1 MKKFLKAAVG
11 MTMAAAMVF
20 GMTACGGEKAEKTDD
35 KASSEIVKLSIGHI
49 YNTNHNEA
57 LALESWKEKL
67 AEASDGRIEL
77 TIFPSSQLGSERE
90 MAEQVA
96 LGTLDMGLSDGPTWS
111 NALNVPELAVFGL
124 PYLYKDIDGQ
134 VNAFDEIIT
143 VADQYMT
150 PAGVKP
156 LFCTSA
162 SIRGAMMVT
171 KPIYTLEDI
180 SGIKMRVP
188 EISMYVDTWACL
200 GANPS
205 TTAWGECY
213 TALQQGVMDGCE
225 VDPSTIVD
233 ANIHEVAKYFSRTNH
248 MGTVHIISM
257 NLDKWNSIPEDLQQI
272 ILDTAAE
279 VSVAQAEDRK
289 VADAAAE
296 QKMVDAG
303 VEINAVEDAELE
315 RMKAAVQPLYD
326 QYDKQYGLGET
337 IAKLQAY
344 GWGEN

>member
-1 MKKFLKAAVG
+1 MKKFLRTAISF
-11 MTMAAAMVF
+11 TMVAAMALS
-20 GMTACGGEKAEKTDD
+20 MTACGGSDAPADDSAEVEKVELT
-35 KASSEIVKLSIGHI
+35 IGHI

-57 LALESWKEKL
+57 VALETLKTRL
-67 AEASDGRIEL
+67 AEESDGRIEL

-124 PYLYKDIDGQ
+124 PYLYKNIDGQ
-134 VNAFDEIIT
+134 VNAFDEILT
-143 VADQYMT
+143 VADEYMT

-156 LFCTSA
+156 LFCFSA
-162 SIRGAMMVT
+162 SIRGAIMKT
-171 KPIYTLEDI
+171 KPINTLEDI
-180 SGIKMRVP
+180 SGVKMRVP
-188 EISMYVDTWACL
+188 EISMYVDTWANL
-200 GANPS
+200 GANPT
-205 TTAWGECY
+205 TTAWGEAY
-213 TALQQGVMDGCE
+213 TALQQGVVDGCE

-233 ANIHEVAKYFSRTNH
+233 ANIQEVTNYFSRTNH

-257 NLDKWNSIPEDLQQI
+257 NAEKWNSIPADLQQI
-272 ILDTAAE
+272 ILDVSKE

-289 VADAAAE
+289 VTDEASV

-303 VEINAVEDAELE
+303 VVVNDVADEELE
-315 RMKAAVQPLYD
+315 KMKNAVQPLYD
-326 QYDKQYGLGET
+326 QYDQEYGLGET
-337 IAKLQAY
+337 IAKLQAF

>member
-1 MKKFLKAAVG
+1 MKKLWKMATGMVTAAV
-11 MTMAAAMVF
+11 MMV
-20 GMTACGGEKAEKTDD
+20 GMTACGGGNSDTGETGAETI
-35 KASSEIVKLSIGHI
+35 ELTIGHI

-67 AEASDGRIEL
+67 AEASDGRIQL

-111 NALNVPELAVFGL
+111 NALDVPELAVFGL

-134 VNAFDEIIT
+134 VNAFDEIIS
-143 VADQYMT
+143 VADEYMM

-162 SIRGAMMVT
+162 SIRGAIMAT

-180 SGIKMRVP
+180 AGVKMRVP
-188 EISMYVDTWACL
+188 EISMYVDTWANL
-200 GANPS
+200 GANPT
-205 TTAWGECY
+205 TTAWGEAY
-213 TALQQGVMDGCE
+213 TALSQGVVDGCE

-233 ANIHEVAKYFSRTNH
+233 ANIQEVTKYFSRTNH

-279 VSVAQAEDRK
+279 VSAAQAEDRK
-289 VADAAAE
+289 VADAEAE
-296 QKMVDAG
+296 QKMIDAG
-303 VEINAVEDAELE
+303 VEINDVSDEELE
-315 RMKAAVQPLYD
+315 KMKNAVQPLYD
-326 QYDKQYGLGET
+326 QYDQEYGLGET
-337 IAKLQAY
+337 IQKLQAF
-344 GWGEN
+344 GWGE

>member
-1 MKKFLKAAVG
+1 MKKFLRTAISF
-11 MTMAAAMVF
+11 TMVAAMALS
-20 GMTACGGEKAEKTDD
+20 MTACGGDAENGDSGAAGEKV
-35 KASSEIVKLSIGHI
+35 EISIGHI

-57 LALESWKEKL
+57 MALETLKKRL
-67 AEASDGRIEL
+67 AEESDGRIEL
-77 TIFPSSQLGSERE
+77 KIFPSSQLGSERE

-134 VNAFDEIIT
+134 VNAFDEILT
-143 VADQYMT
+143 VADEYMT

-156 LFCTSA
+156 LFCFSA
-162 SIRGAMMVT
+162 SIRGAIMKT

-180 SGIKMRVP
+180 SGVKMRVP
-188 EISMYVDTWACL
+188 EISMYVDTWANL
-200 GANPS
+200 GANPT
-205 TTAWGECY
+205 TTAWGEAY
-213 TALQQGVMDGCE
+213 TALQQGVVDGCE

-233 ANIHEVAKYFSRTNH
+233 ANIQEVTNYFSRTNH

-257 NLDKWNSIPEDLQQI
+257 NMDKWNSIPEDLQQI
-272 ILDTAAE
+272 ILDVSKE
-279 VSVAQAEDRK
+279 VSTAQAEDRK
-289 VADAAAE
+289 VTDEASV

-303 VEINAVEDAELE
+303 VVVNDVADEELE
-315 RMKAAVQPLYD
+315 KMKNAVQPLYD
-326 QYDKQYGLGET
+326 QYDEEYGLGET
-337 IAKLQAY
+337 IKKLQAY

>member
-1 MKKFLKAAVG
+1 MKKFLRTAISF
-11 MTMAAAMVF
+11 TMVAAMALS
-20 GMTACGGEKAEKTDD
+20 MTACGGDAENGDSGVAGEKV
-35 KASSEIVKLSIGHI
+35 EISIGHI

-57 LALESWKEKL
+57 MALETLKKRL
-67 AEASDGRIEL
+67 AEESDGRIEL
-77 TIFPSSQLGSERE
+77 KIFPSSQLGSERE

-134 VNAFDEIIT
+134 VNAFDEILT
-143 VADQYMT
+143 VADEYMT

-156 LFCTSA
+156 LFCFSA
-162 SIRGAMMVT
+162 SIRGAIMKT

-180 SGIKMRVP
+180 SGVKMRVP
-188 EISMYVDTWACL
+188 EISMYVDTWANL
-200 GANPS
+200 GANPT
-205 TTAWGECY
+205 TTAWGEAY
-213 TALQQGVMDGCE
+213 TALQQGVVDGCE

-233 ANIHEVAKYFSRTNH
+233 ANIQEVTNYFSRTNH

-257 NLDKWNSIPEDLQQI
+257 NMDKWNSIPEDLQQI
-272 ILDTAAE
+272 ILDVSKE
-279 VSVAQAEDRK
+279 VSTAQAEDRK
-289 VADAAAE
+289 VTDEASV

-303 VEINAVEDAELE
+303 VVVNDVADEELE
-315 RMKAAVQPLYD
+315 KMKNAVQPLYD
-326 QYDKQYGLGET
+326 QYDEEYGLGET
-337 IAKLQAY
+337 IKKLQAY

>member
-1 MKKFLKAAVG
+1 MKKFLRTAISV
-11 MTMAAAMVF
+11 TMAAAMIMS
-20 GMTACGGEKAEKTDD
+20 MTACGGGDAAGGDTAGEKV
-35 KASSEIVKLSIGHI
+35 EISIGHI

-57 LALESWKEKL
+57 VALETLKTRL
-67 AEASDGRIEL
+67 AEESDGRIEL
-77 TIFPSSQLGSERE
+77 KIFPSSQLGSERE

-134 VNAFDEIIT
+134 VNAFDEILT
-143 VADQYMT
+143 VADEYMS

-156 LFCTSA
+156 LFCFSA
-162 SIRGAMMVT
+162 SIRGAIMKT
-171 KPIYTLEDI
+171 KPINTLEDI

-188 EISMYVDTWACL
+188 EISMYVDTWANL
-200 GANPS
+200 GANPT
-205 TTAWGECY
+205 TTAWGEAY
-213 TALQQGVMDGCE
+213 TALQQGVVDGCE

-233 ANIHEVAKYFSRTNH
+233 ANIQEVTDYFSKTNH

-257 NLDKWNSIPEDLQQI
+257 NMDKWNSIPEDLQQI
-272 ILDTAAE
+272 ILDVSKE
-279 VSVAQAEDRK
+279 VSTGQAEDRK
-289 VADAAAE
+289 IADEASI

-303 VEINAVEDAELE
+303 VVINEVADEELQK
-315 RMKAAVQPLYD
+315 MKNAVQPLYD
-326 QYDKQYGLGET
+326 QYDQEYGLGAE
-337 IAKLQAY
+337 IEKLQAY